1 MKKWCALLL
10 AFLLA
15 FTQVLAFAED
25 IVIDD
30 GEEEVEGPRIPEGAV
45 IYDHLSVANPTPMR
59 GEFFT
64 DLWGNATSDADVRML
79 LHDYNLVYWNGE
91 VGAFTANPTVVA
103 DLAAYETEAGDHE
116 YEIVLHEDLFYSDGS
131 PVTASDYAFSLLLQ
145 IAPEIGEIGGTP
157 LRKEHLLGFEEYL
170 NGDVQYLAGV
180 RVLDTN
186 MLSITIRHEF
196 LPFFYEM
203 GLLMCN
209 PYPISVIAPGVTVRD
224 DGDGVYLEGNMTAD
238 LLRRTILD
246 PQTGYM
252 SHPSVVSG
260 AYTLTSWDGETAEFT
275 MNPYYKGNPDGILP
289 VIEKLTYK
297 CLPNDEMVA
306 NLEAGEVGLLNKIM
320 RKDIIQQALDSLSGG
335 TEIAFSN
342 YPRVGLSYIS
352 FSCERATVAS
362 EAVRQAIA
370 WCVDRDEVMRDYTGD
385 YGIRVDG
392 YYGIGQW
399 MYGAVMGTI
408 EAPMEEPEG
417 ADAKAKAEYEAAV
430 KAWEELSFDNLTVYT
445 LDTEAAIAL
454 LEKDGWVLNADGVR
468 EKVIDGQKVVLDLKM
483 IYPEGNNI
491 NEVFEERLVPNL
503 ESVGIRLSMEAVPMQ
518 ELLTRW
524 YKQGERDEDMIY
536 LASNFD
542 IVFDPSVHFIV
553 DETGEPNWAYT
564 NLNDEQL
571 YQLAFDMRSTEPGE
585 VLEYVQKW
593 LLFQERFNEI
603 LPMLPFYSNVY
614 FDFYTE
620 DLHDYLIASNMTWSE
635 AIVEAALYEAPEVEE
650 PAEEGDAEE
659 GDMIID

>member
-289 VIEKLTYK
+289 VIEKLK
-297 CLPNDEMVA
+297 V
-306 NLEAGEVGLLNKIM
+306 
-320 RKDIIQQALDSLSGG
+320 
-335 TEIAFSN
+335 
-342 YPRVGLSYIS
+342 
-352 FSCERATVAS
+352 RADLFMKQKKY
-362 EAVRQAIA
+362 RQAIMNYEEILETRGIYSEPEDFRYKVYYDLGCGYA
-370 WCVDRDEVMRDYTGD
+370 KLLRLSKARSYFSKACELHSGVED